1 MQTKKKI
8 VEHNEWNG
16 FLSMVFRLDNWIRL
30 VGAIV
35 VYEAKKMKP
44 SAITST
50 WGGLQSDVLLLILG
64 VVIMILGPDIRKWI
78 LSKIGVS
85 G

>member
-1 MQTKKKI
+1 MKKKI

-16 FLSMVFRLDNWIRL
+16 FFSMVFRVDNWIRL

-35 VYEAKKMKP
+35 VYEGKKMP
-44 SAITST
+44 SSAITT
-50 WGGLQSDVLLLILG
+50 NWGGLQSDVLLVVLG
-64 VVIMILGPDIRKWI
+64 VTIMILGPDLRKWI

-85 G
+85 Q